1 MTKLAIDL
9 TYQPV
14 GGALAQIKEII
25 NNVNSFNFDIVV
37 FYLAKEILFY

>member
-25 NNVNSFNFDIVV
+25 KNEDSFNFDNQ
-37 FYLAKEILFY
+37 YLQLRYRYEI